1 MENDKQLAP
10 RATAATSYLNP
21 QHWNVMKVMAET
33 FYKSGALPA
42 HINNAPKLMMI
53 LQTGVEIGFKPMQAI
68 NSLYIVNGRIAMSAQ
83 AMLGKL
89 LQSHVKLDW
98 VQDSPTVAE
107 VKFSGLDRPTYTAKF
122 TIEEAQKAGLVK
134 QGGPWTT
141 YPAAMLRARAIS
153 IGARVFCPDIIS
165 GSYTLDEVAE
175 VRLDEDG
182 HETIEAERSLAGDN
196 KIPAAP
202 QGNKA
207 LPPKPTDP
215 NIEIKRLIAA
225 ECVRLGVDLHDEQFK
240 QRIFEKTGY
249 QLDDPLNFSIILD
262 TLKEIPTPEP
272 TTPTEPENPENPTP
286 PPAGDAPQA
295 PETPRE
301 GTGET
306 PEAQTPAEDVI
317 VPPSPETAAT
327 ADAEPEP
334 EEDPVAKKA
343 RLRAESIE
351 KRNALPEDQRASKNT
366 IGLFQSLLW
375 QREGVEQANEDAQL
389 GWLFMVKDID
399 IDKLEQLTAAEV
411 SKINKDLLAKPAR
424 KE

>member
-1 MENDKQLAP
+1 MNDENKQLAP
-10 RATAATSYLNP
+10 RATQATSYLNP

-89 LQSHVKLDW
+89 LQSNVKLDW
-98 VQDSPTVAE
+98 IKDEPTVAE
-107 VKFSGLDRPTYTAKF
+107 VKFSGLDRPPYTAKF

-134 QGGPWTT
+134 NGGPWTT

-175 VRLDEDG
+175 VRLDDDG

-196 KIPAAP
+196 KVPAAP
-202 QGNKA
+202 NGNKA
-207 LPPKPTDP
+207 LPPKTDP

-225 ECVRLGVDLHDEQFK
+225 ECTRLGVDIHDPEFK
-240 QRIFEKTGY
+240 ARIFEKTGY
-249 QLDDPLNFSIILD
+249 QLDDPLNFTIILD
-262 TLKEIPTPEP
+262 TLKDIPTPEKP
-272 TTPTEPENPENPTP
+272 AEKPDEPTP
-286 PPAGDAPQA
+286 PPAGDEPKT
-295 PETPRE
+295 PETPQE

-306 PEAQTPAEDVI
+306 PETQTPTPE
-317 VPPSPETAAT
+317 PSAPQEAKTEASAPT
-327 ADAEPEP
+327 EPQP
-334 EEDPVAKKA
+334 EEDPAAK
-343 RLRAESIE
+343 RAEERAADI
-351 KRNALPEDQRASKNT
+351 KRREEMKDVERATQNSL
-366 IGLFQSLLW
+366 GLFKSLLS
-375 QREGVEQANEDAQL
+375 QREGVEQTNTEAQL
-389 GWLFMVKDID
+389 GWLFMVRDID
-399 IDKLEQLTAAEV
+399 VDKLEQLTTAEV
-411 SKINKDLLAKPAR
+411 SKITKELLAKPAR